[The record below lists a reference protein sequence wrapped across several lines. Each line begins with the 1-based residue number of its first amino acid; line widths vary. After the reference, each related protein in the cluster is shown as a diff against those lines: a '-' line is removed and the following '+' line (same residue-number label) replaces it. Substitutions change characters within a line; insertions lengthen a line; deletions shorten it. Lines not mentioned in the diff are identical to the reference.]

1 MQFDRDPPIQAPL
14 KVAATSGLGQLV
26 KRAQWLDS
34 LDRLLRQSLPAPL
47 NQQCRLANVRE
58 DRLVFL
64 VQTPIWKAKLRLH
77 ADTLLGAAAAA
88 GLQVR
93 SLTVKV
99 ATAGP
104 VPPGAPPHKP
114 LSPAACDALRAA
126 ASATDDPQLR
136 ERLLALAS
144 MAKK

>member
-1 MQFDRDPPIQAPL
+1 MQFDRDPPVQAPL
-14 KVAATSGLGQLV
+14 KVASASGLGQLV

-34 LDRLLRQSLPAPL
+34 LDRLLRQSLPAL

-77 ADTLLGAAAAA
+77 TDALLDAAATA

-99 ATAGP
+99 ATAAP
-104 VPPGAPPHKP
+104 VPQGATPHKP

-136 ERLLALAS
+136 DRLLALAS
-144 MAKK
+144 MAKE